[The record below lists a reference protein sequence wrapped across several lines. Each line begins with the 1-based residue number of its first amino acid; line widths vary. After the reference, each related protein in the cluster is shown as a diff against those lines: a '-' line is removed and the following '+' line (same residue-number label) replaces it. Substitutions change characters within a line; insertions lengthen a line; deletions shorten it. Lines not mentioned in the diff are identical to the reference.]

1 MPDYSKGSVS
11 FFETKIFQ
19 DWIKAKGYKWPPVN
33 LWERDALYSEFQR
46 ESFSGESDAEV
57 LS

>member
-19 DWIKAKGYKWPPVN
+19 DWVKSKGYAWPPV
-33 LWERDALYSEFQR
+33 DLYGREDLFHEFHR
-46 ESFSGESDAEV
+46 ELMTTHSDAG
-57 LS
+57 SPP